1 MSACLIAGSRSIKNY
16 KLVESIIVRATKE
29 LNKEVTEIV
38 EGEAGGVDK
47 LGRKYGED
55 HHISVIPMSANWNF
69 LGHPNAALRRNRWN
83 KLYDANA
90 GFRRNEEMVQY
101 VKSVNGFAIVIWDG
115 VSPGTNNTCELLLK
129 YHVPFCLATVNN
141 IGSATYE
148 YF

>member
-69 LGHPNAALRRNRWN
+69 LGHPNAALRR
-83 KLYDANA
+83 
-90 GFRRNEEMVQY
+90 
-101 VKSVNGFAIVIWDG
+101 IVIWDG